1 MASEVRNTFDLNTFL
16 NYTIRIYSWPICL
29 STPALDG
36 RLHLVSLV
44 LWLCSFQPWCIVES
58 ITFYLLLRID
68 RHCQTVF
75 PVNAW
80 NTGNVVALSLPSAL
94 QICQTS
100 FIPGGVFVELVI
112 DNNSK
117 NWDICFYGKTV
128 LHDIVM
134 VRLLLSSSSMCPVPR
149 CAGSIWLLL
158 VLPVADVM
166 RLHYFQVR
174 VISLVWQHS
183 QMLGKYTSTHLD
195 GG

>member
-1 MASEVRNTFDLNTFL
+1 MTVAWHQTLLCTCTRSICSPKTPVVGGNLLLNARCLQNRNNMDLNTFL
-16 NYTIRIYSWPICL
+16 NYTIRIHSWPICL

-36 RLHLVSLV
+36 RLHLVVLV

-94 QICQTS
+94 QIGQTS

-117 NWDICFYGKTV
+117 NWDICIYGKTSWY
-128 LHDIVM
+128 
-134 VRLLLSSSSMCPVPR
+134 RYG
-149 CAGSIWLLL
+149 A
-158 VLPVADVM
+158 A
-166 RLHYFQVR
+166 
-174 VISLVWQHS
+174 
-183 QMLGKYTSTHLD
+183 TA
-195 GG
+195 